1 MSEPHFAEYRGGVL
15 AVADSTFRALSID
28 LETIGELSVLLPWS
42 LAYPEAPVCSHEVS
56 WSTFGAS
63 GLN

>member
-1 MSEPHFAEYRGGVL
+1 MSAPHFDEYRGAVL

-42 LAYPEAPVCSHEVS
+42 LEYPRGPVCSHAVN
-56 WSTFGAS
+56 WNTFGAS